1 MNKPLSKLPFI
12 ALVFFAYGPSR
23 CTSAR
28 GGYNVPSSPV
38 ANAITSVTTED
49 TPVFINVL
57 ANDSDPSRGT
67 LTLTGVTQW
76 AHGTVAVAPAVT
88 SAVQVSSGQEI
99 NAGSVLAYDKNQP
112 WTIMAGIDVAHNP
125 ASVAMIASNLV
136 GSGSAHPGYQLWID
150 PSGHLRLRLV
160 SNFSAGNY
168 IEVQS
173 GFVVTDGNWHE
184 VAVSYDGSG
193 SASRIK
199 FYLDGAQDTATKIL
213 NNSLTGSI
221 VSSTHGPLIVGNQ
234 AGYESTY
241 DLNGSLDQFS
251 ISNVLRSQTYIA
263 QHSLAGSVIPVD
275 ANTVLAYNFSEAGGT
290 IAHDLS
296 SNGYS
301 ATLSS
306 SSMWTVGPR
315 ATLTS
320 AVQVSSGQEI
330 NAGSVLAYDK
340 NQPWTIMAGI
350 DVAHNPTEAAVIFTN
365 VNAVPYPGYELWI
378 DPSGHLR
385 VRIISN
391 FLTGNY
397 IDVQGSVVVTDGK
410 WHEVAASYNGSSFAS
425 GVKIYVAGVLDTAT
439 TTLVNSLTG
448 SIVSSTHGPLIVGN
462 QAGYESTFDLN
473 GSLDQFS
480 ISNVVRSQAYI
491 AEHSL
496 AGSVIPVDANTV
508 LAYNFSEA
516 GGTIAHDLSSNG
528 YSATLSS
535 SSMWTQGPSYDP
547 AAFRHRRYS
556 DT

>member
-1 MNKPLSKLPFI
+1 LHRILCIAGVIGALATVIVAFDANAFSISPVPNESSNVTLVAGGCGLGSHPGPYGGCRPNIGGVYQRGYELNGSLDQFSISNVLRSQTYIAQHSLAGSVFPVDANTVLAYNFSEAGGTIAHDLSSNGYNATLSSSSMWTR
-12 ALVFFAYGPSR
+12 GPS
-23 CTSAR
+23 A
-28 GGYNVPSSPV
+28 
-38 ANAITSVTTED
+38 
-49 TPVFINVL
+49 
-57 ANDSDPSRGT
+57 T
-67 LTLTGVTQW
+67 L
-76 AHGTVAVAPAVT
+76 T

-99 NAGSVLAYDKNQP
+99 NAGSVLAYDKNRP
-112 WTIMAGIDVAHNP
+112 WTIMAGINVAHNP
-125 ASVAMIASNLV
+125 ASAAVIASNLV

-168 IEVQS
+168 IDVQS

-184 VAVSYDGSG
+184 VTVSYGGSG
-193 SASRIK
+193 SASGIK

-234 AGYESTY
+234 PGYESTY
-241 DLNGSLDQFS
+241 ELNGSLDQFS

-263 QHSLAGSVIPVD
+263 QHWLAGSVFPVD

-306 SSMWTVGPR
+306 SSMWTRGPS

-340 NQPWTIMAGI
+340 NRPWTIMAGI
-350 DVAHNPTEAAVIFTN
+350 NVAHNPTEAAVIFTN

-391 FLTGNY
+391 FLTGNF

-410 WHEVAASYNGSSFAS
+410 WHEVAASYNGSSLAS

-439 TTLVNSLTG
+439 KILNNSLTG

-462 QAGYESTFDLN
+462 QT
-473 GSLDQFS
+473 
-480 ISNVVRSQAYI
+480 
-491 AEHSL
+491 
-496 AGSVIPVDANTV
+496 
-508 LAYNFSEA
+508 
-516 GGTIAHDLSSNG
+516 
-528 YSATLSS
+528 
-535 SSMWTQGPSYDP
+535 
-547 AAFRHRRYS
+547 
-556 DT
+556 